1 MNEIIEFITKYNILP
16 LLIALF
22 GGAIILAIALTYHP
36 GKKIA
41 QEYERI
47 RGELQEKKRI
57 GFFDYDQINKRL
69 ISNGFAFNHPAI
81 SDPIIY
87 TAIKVVIG
95 AVAAAACV
103 RIHFG
108 ASIIAFIIGYF
119 LLDVYAS
126 ISNAKDNEK
135 ITADLQTIYDA
146 LAVQI
151 RGGVYII
158 NALYEDYALV
168 SDKNPRLKAALMQLS
183 GEMLL
188 TSDAK
193 QVINNFQSKFS
204 NKYIDSLCVAIIQS
218 LDSGE
223 AVDLLGDISEQL
235 KSFQKNALQRKKQEL
250 ERSLTLCSIIEF
262 TAMIIFMVLMCVR
275 TLFNSVSFM

>member
-1 MNEIIEFITKYNILP
+1 MLRLQCLRHEIIEFITKYNILP

-22 GGAIILAIALTYHP
+22 GGAIILAIALTHHP

-57 GFFDYDQINKRL
+57 GFFDYYQINKRL

-126 ISNAKDNEK
+126 ISNANIANE
-135 ITADLQTIYDA
+135 TAVEGLLIKNKFRNA
-146 LAVQI
+146 FL
-151 RGGVYII
+151 RKRPGV
-158 NALYEDYALV
+158 DG
-168 SDKNPRLKAALMQLS
+168 LM
-183 GEMLL
+183 
-188 TSDAK
+188 
-193 QVINNFQSKFS
+193 
-204 NKYIDSLCVAIIQS
+204 VAI
-218 LDSGE
+218 
-223 AVDLLGDISEQL
+223 
-235 KSFQKNALQRKKQEL
+235 AL
-250 ERSLTLCSIIEF
+250 IVIGVIM
-262 TAMIIFMVLMCVR
+262 AIIFKDSMTGVMNNLLRGVEEKMSSI
-275 TLFNSVSFM
+275 LSVN

>member
-1 MNEIIEFITKYNILP
+1 MCQNSFWCINNCFHYWIL
-16 LLIALF
+16 
-22 GGAIILAIALTYHP
+22 
-36 GKKIA
+36 
-41 QEYERI
+41 
-47 RGELQEKKRI
+47 
-57 GFFDYDQINKRL
+57 
-69 ISNGFAFNHPAI
+69 
-81 SDPIIY
+81 
-87 TAIKVVIG
+87 
-95 AVAAAACV
+95 
-103 RIHFG
+103 
-108 ASIIAFIIGYF
+108 

-204 NKYIDSLCVAIIQS
+204 NNYIDSLCVAIIQS

-235 KSFQKNALQRKKQEL
+235 KSFQKMLYK
-250 ERSLTLCSIIEF
+250 ERN
-262 TAMIIFMVLMCVR
+262 R
-275 TLFNSVSFM
+275 N